1 MTWSP
6 MSQAH
11 KNDCEIETLE
21 TRPSILMKIKF
32 NLFKV
37 LVNYAF
43 RNFRDLFKVWKKY
56 QIGQK

>member
-11 KNDCEIETLE
+11 KNDCEIEILE